1 MLVGLTGGIGS
12 GKSTVAA
19 MLRTAGLT
27 VVDADAVAREVVEPG
42 SDVLDRIAAHFG
54 DRVIRPDGTLDR
66 AGLARIVFR
75 DDDARAVLEDLTHP
89 AITREVERRHRQAR
103 SEDPDAVVVLDHP
116 LLIETGRGEDLDAL
130 VVVLASEATRTRRLV
145 HDRGMDPSDVRAR
158 MDSQV
163 GDHERRQAATV
174 VIDNDGSLA
183 DLSRQVDDLVARLA
197 PPPSDEAARAAGD
210 RAAGDR
216 AAGDRAAG

>member
-12 GKSTVAA
+12 GKSTVAG
-19 MLRTAGLT
+19 MLREAGVT
-27 VVDADAVAREVVEPG
+27 VIDADAIAREVVEPG
-42 SDVLDRIAAHFG
+42 GDVLPRIVERFGSDVIDDGVLDRAA
-54 DRVIRPDGTLDR
+54 
-66 AGLARIVFR
+66 LASIVF
-75 DDDARAVLEDLTHP
+75 DDDGARSDLEEITHP
-89 AITREVERRHRQAR
+89 AIRADIERRHRAA
-103 SEDPDAVVVLDHP
+103 EAADPDAVVVLDHP